1 MHIFITSCVRYV
13 RGLVRLLVLAPAVAV
28 LIACATAG
36 PSAAHRTRMAA
47 VTPKP
52 PPGDDVRF
60 YAFVH
65 TFRADALK
73 AGIAPSVYDR
83 SMAGIARNAHI
94 EELNSK
100 QPEFVKPVWA
110 YLGGAVSDLRV
121 QSGQQK
127 LAQNATMLAN
137 LQSRY
142 GVPKEILTAIWG
154 IETNFGGQMGS
165 YNMFEA
171 LATLGYDGRRADFG
185 RRELIAALT
194 MEQREG
200 FDPKAMTSSWA
211 GAFGE
216 TQFMPSTFLEH
227 AIDGDGD
234 GKKDLWNSPADA
246 LASTASMLER
256 AGWKTGEPWFYEVT
270 LPAGFPYAEA
280 DPDNPEPLAHWRGLG
295 VKTVLGAALP
305 DGPQTGAIF
314 LPAGA
319 RGPAFLVFDNFRTIL
334 RYNNATSYALAV
346 GYLAERIAGKAPI
359 LHSWPRDEEPL
370 TRDDRLAFQQ
380 NLKTLGFAPGPLD
393 GILGGQ
399 VRNALRAYQRARGL
413 APDGFAT
420 QDLLKQMAR
429 EIAARGG

>member
-1 MHIFITSCVRYV
+1 MHIFSTPSSGRP
-13 RGLVRLLVLAPAVAV
+13 RGIARLLALAPAAAALV
-28 LIACATAG
+28 ACATAG
-36 PSAAHRTRMAA
+36 PSAAHRTEVAA

-52 PPGDDVRF
+52 PPDEDLRF
-60 YAFVH
+60 YAFVQ

-73 AGIAPSVYDR
+73 AGIQPSVYDR

-94 EELNSK
+94 EELNTK
-100 QPEFVKPVWA
+100 QPEFAKPVWA
-110 YLGGAVSDLRV
+110 YLDGAVSDLRV
-121 QSGQQK
+121 QTGQQK
-127 LAQNATMLAN
+127 LAENATMLAN
-137 LQSRY
+137 LESRY
-142 GVPKEILTAIWG
+142 GVPKEILAAIWG
-154 IETNFGGQMGS
+154 IETNFGGQMGG

-216 TQFMPSTFLEH
+216 TQFMPSTFLAH

-234 GKKDLWNSPADA
+234 GRKDLWNSPADA
-246 LASTASMLER
+246 LASSASMLDQ
-256 AGWKTGEPWFYEVT
+256 AGWKKGEPWFYEVT
-270 LPAGFPYAEA
+270 LPAGFPYGEA
-280 DPDNPEPLAHWRGLG
+280 DPENAQPLARWRGLG
-295 VKTVLGAALP
+295 VKTVLGEALP
-305 DGPQTGAIF
+305 PGPDTGAIF

-319 RGPAFLVFDNFRTIL
+319 RGPAFLVFDNFQTIL

-346 GYLAERIAGKAPI
+346 GYLAQRLAGKPPV

-370 TRDDRLAFQQ
+370 SRDDRLAFQQ
-380 NLKTLGFAPGPLD
+380 NLKTLGFDPGPID

-399 VRNALRAYQRARGL
+399 VRNALRGYQRAHGMT
-413 APDGFAT
+413 PDGFAT

-429 EIAARGG
+429 EIAAKGG